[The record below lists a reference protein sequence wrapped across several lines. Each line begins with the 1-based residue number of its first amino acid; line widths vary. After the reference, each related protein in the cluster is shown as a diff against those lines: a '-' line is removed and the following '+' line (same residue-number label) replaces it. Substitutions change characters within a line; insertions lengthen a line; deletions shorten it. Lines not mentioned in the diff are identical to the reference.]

1 MPRSN
6 AWRIRSSPVSRSLLP
21 HQLVPTVQTPKPTSE
36 TVMPVLPIS
45 LYFIV
50 LPLNA
55 EFFGVEAHR
64 LTPGAVR
71 RRHDLAAATPE
82 DVGVANRNAERREMD
97 VNRRL
102 VLDDEVLVEPVRH
115 RHHVDVAELSPA
127 FAPVSVGEDM
137 MPGDLASGFD
147 FSALRHLP

>member
-50 LPLNA
+50 LPLDA

-71 RRHDLAAATPE
+71 RRHNLGRLDLAAAAPE
-82 DVGVANRNAERREMD
+82 DVGVADKNAERREMG

-102 VLDDEVLVEPVRH
+102 VLDNEVLVEAVRH
-115 RHHVDVAELSPA
+115 RHHVDVAE
-127 FAPVSVGEDM
+127 
-137 MPGDLASGFD
+137 
-147 FSALRHLP
+147 